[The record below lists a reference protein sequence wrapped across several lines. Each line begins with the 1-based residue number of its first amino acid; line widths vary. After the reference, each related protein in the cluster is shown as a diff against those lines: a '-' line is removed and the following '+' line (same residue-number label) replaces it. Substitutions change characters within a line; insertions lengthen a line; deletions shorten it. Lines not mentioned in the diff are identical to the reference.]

1 VTAAPPGQA
10 GQQLRV
16 STTFLEKLV
25 MRSLTDVQG
34 QLFILLKYLIKKV
47 ISEKVKGLKTYHAKC
62 LLFYML
68 DETAAAEWQPCNLV
82 SLTKQALQKLL
93 HNLQSS
99 ESGSSECM
107 RHFFMRDAIVYL
119 KSGHNEKEE
128 IAQEV
133 THTIENLTHHLTHF
147 KDMQLK
153 PLHSQAG
160 RFCFHPFLIIPYMWN
175 WETPNSQTLE
185 YHEIYDCVRHVMLQ
199 LSQSDSTLQS
209 LTASINRIPDF
220 AKTARET
227 LRVMAFLK
235 FNKREDAVR
244 VLCHIRGHS
253 VSRGIVTDMTGDESA
268 EDMVWQH
275 LKCSDSAWKFCF
287 QISERPTFEFLPE
300 FVRDIFPTEMNNYS
314 TFFFI
319 NFDAV
324 KKCLMLELIG
334 DDMSEADTWFAEMMQ
349 SEDADVQELM
359 MALHYCRDIHVMLR
373 IIHQLRSHILDHHV
387 TRNKFLL
394 LMIKWVS
401 LIDGMN

>member
-160 RFCFHPFLIIPYMWN
+160 RFCFHPFVSIPGWYIITSEWS
-175 WETPNSQTLE
+175 PNSQTVE
-185 YHEIYDCVRHVMLQ
+185 YHQIYDCVGCAIQQ

-275 LKCSDSAWKFCF
+275 LKCSDSAWKFYFRYSMSLLSC
-287 QISERPTFEFLPE
+287 LPE
-300 FVRDIFPTEMNNYS
+300 FIRD
-314 TFFFI
+314 TFKSEF
-319 NFDAV
+319 NFDAL

-359 MALHYCRDIHVMLR
+359 MALHYCRDIHVMLH
-373 IIHQLRSHILDHHV
+373 IIQSHKDGIFDHHL
-387 TRNKFLL
+387 TRNEFLL
-394 LMIKWVS
+394 IMMKWVS
-401 LIDGMN
+401 FTDGMN

>member
-1 VTAAPPGQA
+1 M
-10 GQQLRV
+10 
-16 STTFLEKLV
+16 EKLV

-160 RFCFHPFLIIPYMWN
+160 RFCFHPFLIIPDIWN

-314 TFFFI
+314 TFFFM

-359 MALHYCRDIHVMLR
+359 MALHYCRD
-373 IIHQLRSHILDHHV
+373 
-387 TRNKFLL
+387 
-394 LMIKWVS
+394 
-401 LIDGMN
+401 